1 MKLIWC
7 PPGGKHRRRISE
19 RHQCKSLID
28 RFHWNRST
36 RSASMHPRRE
46 FQSYGSCA
54 AEPKQGVPRSS
65 FSSYVFLALLPIGAF
80 LLTGL
85 VGCSEKEKPAPPAPP
100 EVTVATVVQQ
110 DVPIYNDWVA
120 QLNGPV
126 NAEITPKVQGYLLKQ
141 EYQNGFFVKKGQRL
155 FELDPRQ
162 YEAALD
168 AAKASVARAEA
179 NLAKYEA
186 DVARDTPLAAQN
198 AIPQKQLD
206 NDTANRAAA
215 AAEVLAEKANQQ
227 NAELNLGW
235 TNVNSPI
242 DGIAGVSNSQIGDLV
257 GTATKMATV
266 SQVNPIWA
274 YFNISESAFLGVSS
288 KIEGII
294 SGKVS
299 RDSLTSTSI
308 EFIQANDAPY
318 PQKGRFVYVNRQIG
332 SQTGTIQMAAE
343 FANPNAAL
351 RPGGFG
357 RVRIQ
362 TGLNRNALLVPQRA
376 VIEVQSNFMVL
387 VVGSDHKARFRPV
400 KMGERVGPNWIV
412 SEGLQPGEQVVAE
425 GVDRI
430 QMFAAAMPQL
440 AKEGIPVAATPYT
453 PASPDAGSN

>member
-1 MKLIWC
+1 M
-7 PPGGKHRRRISE
+7 R
-19 RHQCKSLID
+19 
-28 RFHWNRST
+28 T
-36 RSASMHPRRE
+36 RRE
-46 FQSYGSCA
+46 LQLYGLCT
-54 AEPKQGVPRSS
+54 AEPKQFDPRSS
-65 FSSYVFLALLPIGAF
+65 FSSCMFLILLPIGAF

-85 VGCSEKEKPAPPAPP
+85 VGCSEKETPAPPAPP

-110 DVPIYNDWVA
+110 DVPIYNEWIA
-120 QLNGPV
+120 QLSGPV

-141 EYQNGFFVKKGQRL
+141 EYQNGYFVKKGQRL

-168 AAKASVARAEA
+168 AAKASVAMAEA
-179 NLAKYEA
+179 NLAKYQA

-206 NDTANRAAA
+206 NDTANRDAAA
-215 AAEVLAEKANQQ
+215 AQVLAEKANEQ
-227 NAELNLGW
+227 NAELNLAW

-257 GTATKMATV
+257 GTSTKMATV

-274 YFNISESAFLGVSS
+274 YFNISESDFLGVASRV
-288 KIEGII
+288 EGII

-299 RDSLTSTSI
+299 RDSLGRTPI
-308 EFIQANDAPY
+308 DFIQANDAPY
-318 PQKGRFVYVNRQIG
+318 PEKGRFVYVNRQIG

-362 TGLNRNALLVPQRA
+362 TGVNRNALLVPQRA
-376 VIEVQSNFMVL
+376 VIEVQSNYMV
-387 VVGSDHKARFRPV
+387 VVLASDHKARFRPV

-412 SEGLQPGEQVVAE
+412 SEGLQPGEEVVAE
-425 GVDRI
+425 GTDRI
-430 QMFAAAMPQL
+430 QMVAAAMPQL
-440 AKEGIPVAATPYT
+440 AKTGIPVVAKPFA
-453 PASPDAGSN
+453 PAPADEGSN

>member
-1 MKLIWC
+1 MRTRRKL
-7 PPGGKHRRRISE
+7 
-19 RHQCKSLID
+19 Q
-28 RFHWNRST
+28 T
-36 RSASMHPRRE
+36 YRSATV
-46 FQSYGSCA
+46 
-54 AEPKQGVPRSS
+54 EPKQGDPGIS
-65 FSSYVFLALLPIGAF
+65 FSNYVFLVLLPIAAF
-80 LLTGL
+80 LLMGL

-110 DVPIYNDWVA
+110 DVPIYNEWVA

-141 EYQNGFFVKKGQRL
+141 EYQNGYFVKKGQRL

-215 AAEVLAEKANQQ
+215 AAEVLAEKANEQ
-227 NAELNLGW
+227 NAELNLAW

-257 GTATKMATV
+257 GTGTKMATV

-274 YFNISESAFLGVSS
+274 YFNISESAYLGVAS
-288 KIEGII
+288 KIEAII

-299 RDSLTSTSI
+299 RDSLDRASV